1 MGGGVRGCRP
11 SPARGVDCLCRLGT
25 LWCVSNSSCSSGQRA
40 CTSSERG
47 GPLVPPLLSS
57 SRYMAQA
64 DVSIPCTAD
73 LVQGLAGGHEGA
85 SIGLLSSI
93 GACHMHVHVHV
104 RLH

>member
-1 MGGGVRGCRP
+1 MRGGVRGC
-11 SPARGVDCLCRLGT
+11 
-25 LWCVSNSSCSSGQRA
+25 SSGQRT

-73 LVQGLAGGHEGA
+73 LLQGLAGGHEGA
-85 SIGLLSSI
+85 SIGLLSS
-93 GACHMHVHVHV
+93 
-104 RLH
+104 